1 MIINVVHH
9 EHKLKTV
16 GRMKMEKRSTS
27 VEKLKKQKIAFEKAM
42 KNMTPYQTLLVKTF
56 MAGVKAAC
64 GMSVSRKREKV

>member
-1 MIINVVHH
+1 MIIDLIYNKR
-9 EHKLKTV
+9 KLKIV
-16 GRMKMEKRSTS
+16 GRMEMKKKSTS

-64 GMSVSRKREKV
+64 GMTVSRKREKV

>member
-1 MIINVVHH
+1 
-9 EHKLKTV
+9 
-16 GRMKMEKRSTS
+16 MEKRSTS

-64 GMSVSRKREKV
+64 GMTVSRKREKV

>member
-1 MIINVVHH
+1 MIIDVVHY
-9 EHKLKTV
+9 ERKLKIV
-16 GRMKMEKRSTS
+16 GRMEKRSTS

-64 GMSVSRKREKV
+64 GMTVSRKREKV